1 MRHVGSVLVLMA
13 VVLAGGC
20 FRSAQVKYDAKLKSA
35 KESLVSGD
43 VAGANRHLSDAAV
56 LAKEKG
62 LDRTETTLLL
72 AESAL
77 HSGDSFEAI
86 RLAQEAQTDD
96 PGNPRAEEI
105 VGKALLKA
113 GRFSEAQRSLDAARS
128 GYTRQAD
135 IQRIDDLLSI
145 AKGLTSYSE
154 GDPEVARQYWLG
166 IEDVAARHSVDK
178 VFDEVTSGQMK

>member
-96 PGNPRAEEI
+96 PGNPVRAACEEVVTAI
-105 VGKALLKA
+105 LLMLLT
-113 GRFSEAQRSLDAARS
+113 QS
-128 GYTRQAD
+128 GPTV
-135 IQRIDDLLSI
+135 
-145 AKGLTSYSE
+145 
-154 GDPEVARQYWLG
+154 VA
-166 IEDVAARHSVDK
+166 VDG
-178 VFDEVTSGQMK
+178 VHGWISGGG